1 MHFSW
6 DNCISY
12 ILGYVADVSYSGEAK
27 YPEYKPAP
35 SQYKPVYKPAPAP
48 AYKPAPA
55 PAYKPAPAPTYK
67 PAPAPTPAYKPAPT
81 PAPAPAP
88 TYKPAPEP
96 TYKPAPATEAPKVP
110 CYTFLSFDP
119 YPLTITLQNENSL
132 GVDNSVAKFV
142 TNATYI
148 EFWRRKYFYIY
159 WL

>member
-1 MHFSW
+1 MFTYFIDIRITHQS
-6 DNCISY
+6 C
-12 ILGYVADVSYSGEAK
+12 ILGYVADVSYSGEAQ

-55 PAYKPAPAPTYK
+55 PAYKSAPAPAYKPAPTYK

-110 CYTFLSFDP
+110 YFTFLSFDP
-119 YPLTITLQNENSL
+119 YPHTITLQKHSL
-132 GVDNSVAKFV
+132 GVVNSIAKFV
-142 TNATYI
+142 ANATCI
-148 EFWRRKYFYIY
+148 ET
-159 WL
+159 